1 MWENKNRVKQA
12 KAAVRAAESR
22 QKDSKQQFYSQI
34 QILYNRAFGLKL
46 TADNYRKS
54 LINVNNTDLL
64 KRALDAGEISL
75 LEYMVEIG
83 LYYDTVNQALEAERD
98 YQKAFAELSAVEL

>member
-1 MWENKNRVKQA
+1 M
-12 KAAVRAAESR
+12 
-22 QKDSKQQFYSQI
+22 
-34 QILYNRAFGLKL
+34 YNRAFGLKL

-64 KRALDAGEISL
+64 KKALDAGEISL